1 MFCGPAK
8 EIIFFQKRE
17 KTDRLRTDGQK
28 GDKRAEKE
36 KNIASDKSHAFIYTL
51 IMTTTVVCHVPS
63 SSIVGSALGG
73 KSSLVVTAEND
84 GVLLYKTSLSS
95 SFARG

>member
-1 MFCGPAK
+1 M
-8 EIIFFQKRE
+8 
-17 KTDRLRTDGQK
+17 TDGQK
-28 GDKRAEKE
+28 GDKKKSRKREKHR
-36 KNIASDKSHAFIYTL
+36 NRQTNHTHYIYII

-84 GVLLYKTSLSS
+84 GVLLHKTSSLSS
-95 SFARG
+95 LKDVLNDDDEKR